1 MSHGPRWISL
11 DDDHTL
17 VPMHDGRV
25 LDWTGDGT
33 WRLWNYDPHGR
44 SMVSGTIVLRNET
57 QNGNATCACRPPTTF
72 C

>member
-1 MSHGPRWISL
+1 MAVGQWISI

-17 VPMHDGRV
+17 MPMRDGRV

-33 WRLWNYDPHGR
+33 WRLWNYDPQGR

-57 QNGNATCACRPPTTF
+57 QQQQPTSGSRPLTTR